1 MKKPD
6 LKILPEKLTGEI
18 MLAYNSSNDEYE
30 FVEALKCWIYENL
43 SLLKNQPIDY
53 VRWVNVDDVIANDY
67 NPNAVAIKEMQL
79 LHKSIKS
86 DGITQP
92 VVVVETHRYI
102 VRFGDILLSLSDDNI
117 RDNKIWNFLEDL
129 QKRLLPTQQPLL
141 MPMEASTSIQNVI
154 DTQSEFFNRKKMGE
168 QSFWSGSESSG
179 DLVQYTLT
187 TEAIATKEIQ
197 KCIAGLLP
205 RWKSATTWQVLSL
218 NIKGSKD
225 IKANSLQNTII
236 LFLPLEGSMENGMM
250 LRINFFEKTGI
261 PAPIENYLK
270 HLKEVSAQLDIEERY
285 SDLSVQN
292 NSKFVIVDG
301 FHRTTIMKNY
311 KDIQETTGRRLP
323 VVVLDK
329 DINERMAATVRHNR
343 ARGTHSVVSMSDMVF
358 SMLEKGMDDAAIA
371 NELGMEAEEVVR
383 LKHITGFS
391 KLFKDKEYSKAWET
405 KHQILLR
412 KKYETENTDK
422 ADTTAEN
429 KGE

>member
-92 VVVVETHRYI
+92 VVVVWDE
-102 VRFGDILLSLSDDNI
+102 
-117 RDNKIWNFLEDL
+117 
-129 QKRLLPTQQPLL
+129 QKQ
-141 MPMEASTSIQNVI
+141 
-154 DTQSEFFNRKKMGE
+154 
-168 QSFWSGSESSG
+168 
-179 DLVQYTLT
+179 
-187 TEAIATKEIQ
+187 
-197 KCIAGLLP
+197 
-205 RWKSATTWQVLSL
+205 
-218 NIKGSKD
+218 
-225 IKANSLQNTII
+225 
-236 LFLPLEGSMENGMM
+236 
-250 LRINFFEKTGI
+250 
-261 PAPIENYLK
+261 
-270 HLKEVSAQLDIEERY
+270 
-285 SDLSVQN
+285 
-292 NSKFVIVDG
+292 KFVIVDG

-358 SMLEKGMDDAAIA
+358 SMLEKGMDDASIA

-391 KLFKDKEYSKAWET
+391 KLFADKEYSKAWET

-412 KKYETENTDK
+412 KKYESENTDK
-422 ADTTAEN
+422 ADNTAEN